1 MASQKQARGGN
12 RPQGGGQSRTGQNS
26 GGQSRTGQNSGGQ
39 SRTGQNS
46 GGQSRTSQNS
56 GGQSRTG
63 QNSRPG
69 PSQAVTKSGADPAP
83 ARPVASW
90 PFQLATLVLAL
101 CGLGVS
107 IYLTIAHLTSPTILA
122 CPDKGFINCAAVT
135 TSPESRLFGVFP
147 VSELGLAFY
156 AFMVAIN
163 SPWAWRSKLPQIY
176 WIRLGSVV
184 VGMGLVLWLV
194 YAELLL
200 IKNICLFC
208 TAVHVITFI
217 LFVMLVFHA
226 TGRSAPTAANQR
238 RLTPAARMRD

>member
-1 MASQKQARGGN
+1 M
-12 RPQGGGQSRTGQNS
+12 
-26 GGQSRTGQNSGGQ
+26 
-39 SRTGQNS
+39 
-46 GGQSRTSQNS
+46 
-56 GGQSRTG
+56 
-63 QNSRPG
+63 
-69 PSQAVTKSGADPAP
+69 TKNGADPAP
-83 ARPVASW
+83 VRPVASW